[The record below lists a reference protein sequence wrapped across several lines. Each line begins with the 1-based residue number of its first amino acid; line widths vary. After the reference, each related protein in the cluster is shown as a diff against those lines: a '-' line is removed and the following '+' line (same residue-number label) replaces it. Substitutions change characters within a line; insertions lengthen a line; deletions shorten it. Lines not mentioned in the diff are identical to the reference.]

1 MNSLL
6 SIKDDVL
13 NEVIIKKS
21 KFITFLFRVDCS
33 DDIKNHLDQLSLKY
47 KDATHICYAYILDN
61 VKRFSDDGEPGGTAG
76 MPILN
81 VLESKGLNHILC
93 CVVRYFGGTK
103 LGANGLVRA
112 YSNGCCDAL
121 GCANIVSLFPGKI
134 CSIRFRYEDTKVIDN
149 VLRDCS
155 IINKEYGNDV
165 IYYFKISINN
175 LSILN
180 NYDFEIIDDCF
191 IEKNW

>member
-1 MNSLL
+1 MNGLL
-6 SIKDDVL
+6 SIKNDVL

-21 KFITFLFRVDCS
+21 KFITFLFRVDKI
-33 DDIKNHLDQLSLKY
+33 DDIKNYLDQLNLKY

-81 VLESKGLNHILC
+81 VLENENLNHILC

-112 YSNGCCDAL
+112 YSNGCCSAL
-121 GCANIVSLFPGKI
+121 DLATIVNLLPGKI
-134 CSIRFRYEDTKVIDN
+134 CSIKFRYDDTKTIDSI
-149 VLRDCS
+149 LKDCL
-155 IINKEYGNDV
+155 IISKEYDNDV
-165 IYYFKISINN
+165 TYTFKIGVDS

-191 IEKNW
+191 IEKN